1 MEAVKLETFF
11 TPDTDWELNQYKVLG
26 GLQILRN
33 EFNKKKIYPA
43 LDDLIKL
50 NTILEDIIKQRNNLN
65 GQFPKE
71 IRSFDLKNK
80 KIIFDS
86 IERSIPDVEFFFDFI
101 KWSLPH
107 IKEAIEEGIVL
118 YEYVEKNIKISQVG
132 ILPLY
137 KDEGYFIIPDNVE
150 HKLQIHRFECSLYS
164 TGNVP
169 YRALKT
175 KLVEFTQKDPLIKTP
190 ESIKRY
196 LINQYR
202 DLPNP
207 ATFLC
212 DTDLDFPF
220 IESLFPIA
228 KRKLM
233 EQVTA

>member
-1 MEAVKLETFF
+1 MDGLKLETFF
-11 TPDTDWELNQYKVLG
+11 SSDTDWEMNQYKVLG
-26 GLQILRN
+26 GLKGLKN

-71 IRSFDLKNK
+71 LKGFDLQAK
-80 KIIFDS
+80 KVIFDS
-86 IERSIPDVEFFFDFI
+86 VERSIPDVEFFFDFI
-101 KWSLPH
+101 RWSLPH
-107 IKEAIEEGIVL
+107 IKDAIEEGIVL
-118 YEYVEKNIKISQVG
+118 YEYIEKNMKITQVG

-137 KDEGYFIIPDNVE
+137 KDEGYFIIPDNIE
-150 HKLQIHRFECSLYS
+150 HKLQVHRFECSLYS
-164 TGNVP
+164 AGNVP

-175 KLVEFTQKDPLIKTP
+175 KLLELTQKEPLIRTP

-196 LINQYR
+196 LINQYK

-207 ATFLC
+207 ATFVC

-220 IESLFPIA
+220 TESLFPIA

-233 EQVTA
+233 EQVAS

>member
-1 MEAVKLETFF
+1 MEPLGLEMFF
-11 TPDTDWELNQYKVLG
+11 SSDTDWETNEYKVLA
-26 GLQILRN
+26 GLQKLRI

-50 NTILEDIIKQRNNLN
+50 NTILEDIVKQRNNLS
-65 GQFPKE
+65 GHSSKE
-71 IRSFDLKNK
+71 IKSFDLNNK
-80 KIIFDS
+80 KIVFDS
-86 IERSIPDVEFFFDFI
+86 FEKVIPDVEFFFKFI
-101 KWSLPH
+101 KWALPH
-107 IKEAIEEGIVL
+107 IKAAIEEGIVL
-118 YEYVEKNIKISQVG
+118 YEYVEKNIQIHQVG

-150 HKLQIHRFECSLYS
+150 NKLLVHRFECSLYS
-164 TGNVP
+164 AGNVP

-175 KLVEFTQKDPLIKTP
+175 KLVETTPKDPLLKTP

-196 LINQYR
+196 LINQYK

-207 ATFLC
+207 ATYIC
-212 DTDLDFPF
+212 DTDLEFPF
-220 IESLFPIA
+220 SESLFPIA